1 MKKLKKQNHTKV
13 ALFAGAAALMAL
25 TPNTHAQSSVDALL
39 NKLEQKGILT
49 VDEAKELKTENQ
61 QDSAA
66 DLNKAMNSRFPMP
79 DWVTSYKLYGD
90 FRGRFDELTTDSPGA
105 AALSAQDRMRL
116 RYRLRVGMLVNMK
129 DDLQVGFRLGS
140 GDATG
145 VGSQSS
151 AGSPLSNNSTLQDI
165 GTKKMIYIDA
175 AYGKWTPI
183 NDGVWMLAAT
193 IGKMDQPFQV
203 SQMVFDSDYTPEGGA
218 LQGSYKI
225 NDNHSLAVNG
235 AAFVLDEMAA
245 SARDPFMYGAQAIW
259 NANWTPHIGSSL
271 GIGAFDIV
279 NKQALGLSG
288 GAKTLAAGTTTISG
302 NLALS
307 GSATATTVVALTVS
321 GTLNVGDGTTLTAA
335 GFHYLIQHV
344 IDAVS
349 DPDGV
354 EQYRNT
360 GTFHVIV
367 ISGTHV
373 AILAALVPLWLAVFS
388 MAKEPLGPKG
398 WTGLILG
405 IAGVAVLV
413 WPHGSMRIHGGG
425 LAAMVAAPL
434 IWAWGTLH
442 GKHHVHGG
450 SLLTNVGIQM
460 LTAALIGLAVAPF
473 TGGFLRGPVTPKA
486 IGAIAYLAAF
496 GSLLA
501 FSAYIY
507 LAKAWPPA
515 KMGTYAYLNPLV
527 AVLLGSLILHEAF
540 GPREILG
547 MAIIL
552 AAVALV
558 QLREKSVSKT

>member
-151 AGSPLSNNSTLQDI
+151 AGSPLSNNSTLQDN

-218 LQGSYKI
+218 LQSSYKI

-288 GAKTLAAGTTTISG
+288 GANPPNINAGGVPNINQGNTRNGFG
-302 NLALS
+302 NLTYNYNPIIVS
-307 GSATATTVVALTVS
+307 GSATYTLDSFPLYNGKFPIKLAGEFMDNPGADPATGSANNQGYWGGITFGKSGKKGTWDIFYRYQYLEADAWYDELVDDDNVAFYSHTATALAKNGWMSGTNMKGHLVKFNYSLTDALTFS
-321 GTLNVGDGTTLTAA
+321 LTT
-335 GFHYLIQHV
+335 YINDLIN
-344 IDAVS
+344 
-349 DPDGV
+349 PNL
-354 EQYRNT
+354 NT
-360 GTFHVIV
+360 GGLGEPKNHSLHF
-367 ISGTHV
+367 
-373 AILAALVPLWLAVFS
+373 
-388 MAKEPLGPKG
+388 MADLMWK
-398 WTGLILG
+398 
-405 IAGVAVLV
+405 
-413 WPHGSMRIHGGG
+413 
-425 LAAMVAAPL
+425 
-434 IWAWGTLH
+434 
-442 GKHHVHGG
+442 
-450 SLLTNVGIQM
+450 
-460 LTAALIGLAVAPF
+460 F
-473 TGGFLRGPVTPKA
+473 
-486 IGAIAYLAAF
+486 
-496 GSLLA
+496 
-501 FSAYIY
+501 
-507 LAKAWPPA
+507 
-515 KMGTYAYLNPLV
+515 
-527 AVLLGSLILHEAF
+527 
-540 GPREILG
+540 
-547 MAIIL
+547 
-552 AAVALV
+552 
-558 QLREKSVSKT
+558 

>member
-49 VDEAKELKTENQ
+49 VDEAKQLKTENQ

-151 AGSPLSNNSTLQDI
+151 AGSPLSNNSTLQDN

-288 GAKTLAAGTTTISG
+288 GANPPNINAGGVPNINQGNTRNGFG
-302 NLALS
+302 NLTYNYNPIIVS
-307 GSATATTVVALTVS
+307 GSATYTLDSFPLYNGKFPIKLAGEFMDNPGANPAKGPANNQGYWGGITFGKSGKKGTWDIFYRYQYLEADAWYDELVDDDNVAFYSHTATALAKNGWMSGTNMKGHLVKFNYSLTDALTFS
-321 GTLNVGDGTTLTAA
+321 LTT
-335 GFHYLIQHV
+335 YINDLIN
-344 IDAVS
+344 
-349 DPDGV
+349 PNL
-354 EQYRNT
+354 NT
-360 GTFHVIV
+360 GGLGEPKNHSLHF
-367 ISGTHV
+367 
-373 AILAALVPLWLAVFS
+373 
-388 MAKEPLGPKG
+388 MADLMWK
-398 WTGLILG
+398 
-405 IAGVAVLV
+405 
-413 WPHGSMRIHGGG
+413 
-425 LAAMVAAPL
+425 
-434 IWAWGTLH
+434 
-442 GKHHVHGG
+442 
-450 SLLTNVGIQM
+450 
-460 LTAALIGLAVAPF
+460 F
-473 TGGFLRGPVTPKA
+473 
-486 IGAIAYLAAF
+486 
-496 GSLLA
+496 
-501 FSAYIY
+501 
-507 LAKAWPPA
+507 
-515 KMGTYAYLNPLV
+515 
-527 AVLLGSLILHEAF
+527 
-540 GPREILG
+540 
-547 MAIIL
+547 
-552 AAVALV
+552 
-558 QLREKSVSKT
+558 